1 MKKLVPDYIQNAKL
15 YPPGIPLEEVKRK
28 LGIDDIVKLNSN
40 ENSLGPSLEAVKA
53 IYEAAAKVNLYPDNS
68 AFYLK
73 QKLSVKHDVLPEQI
87 ILGNGSNELVQFIL
101 MTFLLPGEEVITCSP
116 TFLLYGIMGRVMGG
130 NVKEAAL
137 KDFCFDLE
145 AVLSEVTGNTKLVFI
160 SNPNNPTGTIVSS
173 DNFKNFM
180 DRMPDDVIVVMDEAY
195 FEYVTDKDCP
205 DSIGYVRDNK
215 NVIVLRTFSKA
226 YGLAGLRVG
235 YAFAPERLVDQME
248 KVREPFNTNSLAQKA
263 AIAALDD
270 VEHIRKTTANNRTGL
285 SYVYE
290 QLRNLDLDFIPTQA
304 NFVAVKLGVDA
315 GRICD
320 RLMKS
325 GVLVR
330 NMESFNMA
338 QYIRVSIGLPVEN
351 ERFIKELKKILAS

>member
-1 MKKLVPDYIQNAKL
+1 MKKLVPDYIQNATL

-28 LGIDDIVKLNSN
+28 LGLDDIVKLNSN
-40 ENSLGPSLEAVKA
+40 ENSLGPSPKAVKA
-53 IYEAAAKVNLYPDNS
+53 IREAAAQVYLYPDNS

-73 QKLSVKHDVLPEQI
+73 QKLAEKYDVLPEQI

-130 NVKEAAL
+130 KVKEVAL
-137 KDFCFDLE
+137 KNYCFDLK
-145 AVLSEVTGNTKLVFI
+145 AVLAEITDNTKLVFI
-160 SNPNNPTGTIVSS
+160 SNPNNPTGTIVSAE
-173 DNFKNFM
+173 DYQNFM
-180 DRMPDDVIVVMDEAY
+180 ARIPDDVIVVMDEAY
-195 FEYVTDKDCP
+195 YEYVTDKDCP
-205 DSIGYVRDNK
+205 DSIGYVRSNK

-248 KVREPFNTNSLAQKA
+248 KVREPFNSNSLAQKA
-263 AIAALDD
+263 ALAVLDD
-270 VEHIRKTTANNRTGL
+270 EEHLRKTIENNRTGL
-285 SYVYE
+285 TYFYE
-290 QLRNLDLDFIPTQA
+290 QLSNMNLDFISTQA
-304 NFVAVKLGVDA
+304 NFVSVKLGEDA

-320 RLMKS
+320 RLMKE

-330 NMESFNMA
+330 NMESFKMPE
-338 QYIRVSIGLPVEN
+338 YIRVTIGLPEEN
-351 ERFIKELKKILAS
+351 ERFIKTLKKVLAS